1 MHMMVFFLM
10 IELFQSVFVY
20 VNIYQFLFYRLAES
34 CSHVGAV
41 LYAMETGVCMCET
54 ITCTMEKY
62 SWSMPTHVKKV
73 QCAFSPINSILYCF
87 TRRCMGQ
94 FILSGDS
101 NSSISESDFSSAKKR
116 RLNDKIIGKA
126 PVPSKSFNVQCP
138 PSPDSFTHDQLF
150 DTLSKNYPSAILTVQ
165 EKHCKNVIPRSCT
178 DILPKLVM
186 EYKNSTASPIPEDSL
201 DNFSKTFELPQ
212 ITPQQIIMVSK
223 RQESSQN
230 QNYGINKELEE
241 SLLPN

>member
-1 MHMMVFFLM
+1 MSKRYNVHLAQLTVYCIASLKDAWAN
-10 IELFQSVFVY
+10 LYFQVIATPAY
-20 VNIYQFLFYRLAES
+20 L
-34 CSHVGAV
+34 
-41 LYAMETGVCMCET
+41 
-54 ITCTMEKY
+54 
-62 SWSMPTHVKKV
+62 KV
-73 QCAFSPINSILYCF
+73 
-87 TRRCMGQ
+87 
-94 FILSGDS
+94 
-101 NSSISESDFSSAKKR
+101 ISLLQKKR

-186 EYKNSTASPIPEDSL
+186 EYKNSTASPIPEDSI